1 MKTANFFGHEVSKLI
16 IGDNPINGHSYI
28 EDIISGKEMQNYYTT
43 EKILEALF
51 HMEECGFKTML
62 PLADPYIIRV
72 LDEYRRA
79 GGKINFIFQPYM
91 PMNQDVSM
99 RQKMSVG
106 AIGVYHQGT
115 TTDFL
120 YESGR
125 CDEIIAM
132 IKKYKSM
139 GIPVGLGT
147 HRPDVIEKCENEEW
161 GADFYLACMQNARRN
176 REGEPSGFIT
186 GKSKS
191 KLIFYPEDRPVMLET
206 LKKIEKPVIAFKIF
220 AGGQMFLGK
229 TPEEKRALIKG
240 AYDEVFSALK
250 PGDLGA
256 IGVFQRDSDQIK
268 EDADIFNEWCQEK
281 GVGTV

>member
-99 RQKMSVG
+99 RQMMSVG

-147 HRPDVIEKCENEEW
+147 HRPDVVEKCENEEW
-161 GADFYLACMQNARRN
+161 GADFYR
-176 REGEPSGFIT
+176 GHSG
-186 GKSKS
+186 SKTANS
-191 KLIFYPEDRPVMLET
+191 K
-206 LKKIEKPVIAFKIF
+206 
-220 AGGQMFLGK
+220 
-229 TPEEKRALIKG
+229 
-240 AYDEVFSALK
+240 
-250 PGDLGA
+250 
-256 IGVFQRDSDQIK
+256 
-268 EDADIFNEWCQEK
+268 
-281 GVGTV
+281 